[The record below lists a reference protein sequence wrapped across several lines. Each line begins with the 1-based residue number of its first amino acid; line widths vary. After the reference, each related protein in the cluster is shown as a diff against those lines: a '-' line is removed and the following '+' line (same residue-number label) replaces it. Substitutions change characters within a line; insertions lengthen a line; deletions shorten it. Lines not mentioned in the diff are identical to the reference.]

1 MTTPSYIGDMD
12 THPTPQVPRSQVQ
25 TAHALTPQQLAEAVA
40 DDGFDAHAEA
50 VASMVADAQ
59 RFGICGVLASITLDA
74 HQPTVARERAFGR
87 LVATYTRAI
96 ESQVTLDPAPA
107 GERFTVAA

>member
-1 MTTPSYIGDMD
+1 MD
-12 THPTPQVPRSQVQ
+12 THTTPQIPHTHVQ
-25 TAHALTPQQLAEAVA
+25 TARAFTPQELAEAVA

-50 VASMVADAQ
+50 VASLVADAE

-87 LVATYTRAI
+87 LVATYTQAI
-96 ESQVTLDPAPA
+96 ERQVTVDPQPA